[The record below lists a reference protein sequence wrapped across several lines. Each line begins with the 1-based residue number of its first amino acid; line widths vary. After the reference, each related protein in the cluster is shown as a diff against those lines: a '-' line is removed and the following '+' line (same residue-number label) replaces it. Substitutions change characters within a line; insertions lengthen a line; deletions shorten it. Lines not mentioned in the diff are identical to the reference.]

1 MRMSGLTEVRMPQPS
16 LSPREHVGRSSG
28 GREAA
33 PSGQGFVLTAWKGRG
48 VGSGSFSAL
57 CQLEGRLNP
66 SLETAFIVFRC
77 SASLLH

>member
-1 MRMSGLTEVRMPQPS
+1 MGMLGLTEVRMPQPS

-33 PSGQGFVLTAWKGRG
+33 PSGQGFVLTAWKGRS

-57 CQLEGRLNP
+57 PAGRQTQPQLGN
-66 SLETAFIVFRC
+66 SLYC
-77 SASLLH
+77 L